1 MLMARFLGGSLCVIR
16 GSQMEKS
23 MRKSWCCQQGTVDLS
38 LSPDGGMMKK
48 MTLTITRNA
57 QGPEVSLE
65 KFLAGSMG
73 RTNLEIEWQR
83 ARGVVGLLE
92 NHLVVEELD
101 LIRPHCLHL
110 SKSCRLVTQ

>member
-1 MLMARFLGGSLCVIR
+1 
-16 GSQMEKS
+16 
-23 MRKSWCCQQGTVDLS
+23 
-38 LSPDGGMMKK
+38 
-48 MTLTITRNA
+48 
-57 QGPEVSLE
+57 
-65 KFLAGSMG
+65 MG